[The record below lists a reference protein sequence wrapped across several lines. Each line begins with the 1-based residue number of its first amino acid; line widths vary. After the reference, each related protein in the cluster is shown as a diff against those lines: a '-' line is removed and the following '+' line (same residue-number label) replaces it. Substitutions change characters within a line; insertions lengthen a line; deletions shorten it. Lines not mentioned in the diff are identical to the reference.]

1 MTEEPR
7 LEAYGTVVV
16 FEDRYGNRWDL
27 IQPVGDHGGW
37 RRDVVQFY

>member
-1 MTEEPR
+1 MERGVRMTEEPR

-27 IQPVGDHGGW
+27 IQPVGDHGG
-37 RRDVVQFY
+37 R